1 MITVRD
7 NIHCN
12 MYIVRVVVCGVEMEK
27 KKLCYVL
34 FIYAARR
41 DFGEGE
47 DGSENTIMCCKCV
60 YI

>member
-1 MITVRD
+1 
-7 NIHCN
+7 
-12 MYIVRVVVCGVEMEK
+12 MYIVRVVVCGVEVVKEF
-27 KKLCYVL
+27 LCCVL

-47 DGSENTIMCCKCV
+47 DGRENTIMCCKCM

>member
-1 MITVRD
+1 
-7 NIHCN
+7 
-12 MYIVRVVVCGVEMEK
+12 MYIVRVVFCGVEMEK
-27 KKLCYVL
+27 KNLCYVL
-34 FIYAARR
+34 FINAARR

>member
-1 MITVRD
+1 
-7 NIHCN
+7 
-12 MYIVRVVVCGVEMEK
+12 MYVVRVVVCGVEVVKEF
-27 KKLCYVL
+27 LCCVL

-47 DGSENTIMCCKCV
+47 DGSELTIMCCKCV